1 MPAASAAL
9 TSGHVIFSN
18 STSGGLPWASTVAAL
33 SASVAALRPSVLAAR
48 ASVAAMLRRR
58 RMKLST
64 IEAGGG
70 LDVAIVLRLCSMMRR
85 ARGPGKSSG
94 SRRRGHVA
102 TAGSQSGQSCARGL
116 DAALAGLAPSSA
128 ARSLSRVRTKHRAF
142 FRYDGGRG
150 VTSRFLLV
158 GLAVGL
164 LCGVSACAATGRR
177 ASRSAP
183 SAENCSGDDVL
194 EVANE
199 SGWSVDV
206 YAYSGASSGGILIG
220 SVGSGTQTLPLA
232 GTWAERKQVGFVA
245 RLNGKEVYPVR
256 FRRRCDRDAS

>member
-1 MPAASAAL
+1 M
-9 TSGHVIFSN
+9 G
-18 STSGGLPWASTVAAL
+18 
-33 SASVAALRPSVLAAR
+33 
-48 ASVAAMLRRR
+48 RRDC
-58 RMKLST
+58 
-64 IEAGGG
+64 AP
-70 LDVAIVLRLCSMMRR
+70 IVLHDATR
-85 ARGPGKSSG
+85 ARPRQVVRLSSSG
-94 SRRRGHVA
+94 SRRYSWERVRPELRPDRER
-102 TAGSQSGQSCARGL
+102 T
-116 DAALAGLAPSSA
+116 LAGLAPSSA

-142 FRYDGGRG
+142 FRYDRGRG
-150 VTSRFLLV
+150 VTSRILMV

-183 SAENCSGDDVL
+183 SAENCNGDDVL

-220 SVGSGTQTLPLA
+220 SVGSGPQTLPLA

-256 FRRRCDRDAS
+256 FRRRCDRDAR